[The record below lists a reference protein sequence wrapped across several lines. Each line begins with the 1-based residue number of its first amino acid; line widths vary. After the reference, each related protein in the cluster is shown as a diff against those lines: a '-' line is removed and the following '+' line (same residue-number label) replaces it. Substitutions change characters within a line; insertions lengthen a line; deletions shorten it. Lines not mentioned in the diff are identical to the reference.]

1 MRWYYSPG
9 WLRKIRCFQGILTSI
24 FTIWSQQIIAIKLGI
39 RRWTLEISNFFLPR
53 PIRLKL
59 SANLSHRLWN
69 HYEWKF
75 WLSTPS
81 EWFKTAGGQNSWFCD
96 KTSCMAIIGI
106 KLIVMIRRL
115 HFRSSW
121 VIWMTSCTNYDVM
134 NGDSFARKF
143 HKIVIKLNCGFFFR
157 KWLEWLNFL

>member
-1 MRWYYSPG
+1 MTWFV
-9 WLRKIRCFQGILTSI
+9 KIENFEIYMDR
-24 FTIWSQQIIAIKLGI
+24 IWWWRHESWLGI

-59 SANLSHRLWN
+59 SANLSHSIWN

-75 WLSTPS
+75 WLSTSS
-81 EWFKTAGGQNSWFCD
+81 EWFKTAGGQNSWFYD

-115 HFRSSW
+115 QFRSSW
-121 VIWMTSCTNYDVM
+121 VICMTSCTNFDVM
-134 NGDSFARKF
+134 NGNLFARKF
-143 HKIVIKLNCGFFFR
+143 HKIVIKLNCGNSFR
-157 KWLEWLNFL
+157 KWLELLNLLWKCNL